1 MDTTQVGEG
10 DVGAGCVDDDDG
22 GGGGDDSVCCVV
34 KVMMMI
40 IIYALIIIIDNDIGD
55 LVSNVTVQE
64 LCVVHPQLT
73 RLDLS
78 QCKLVTDV
86 GLWAIAKHCLLLNN
100 LILTGRRC

>member
-10 DVGAGCVDDDDG
+10 DVGAGCVDADG
-22 GGGGDDSVCCVV
+22 GDGGDDSVCCVV

-40 IIYALIIIIDNDIGD
+40 MMYALAIIVDNDIGD

>member
-1 MDTTQVGEG
+1 M
-10 DVGAGCVDDDDG
+10 
-22 GGGGDDSVCCVV
+22 
-34 KVMMMI
+34 KVIMMMMMMMMMM
-40 IIYALIIIIDNDIGD
+40 YALIFIVDNDIGD

>member
-1 MDTTQVGEG
+1 MMMMM
-10 DVGAGCVDDDDG
+10 
-22 GGGGDDSVCCVV
+22 
-34 KVMMMI
+34 MMMI
-40 IIYALIIIIDNDIGD
+40 IIYALAIIFDNDIGD

>member
-10 DVGAGCVDDDDG
+10 DVGAGCDDDDDDG
-22 GGGGDDSVCCVV
+22 GGDDIVCCVV

-40 IIYALIIIIDNDIGD
+40 MIYALIIIIDNDIGD

>member
-1 MDTTQVGEG
+1 MNVDSETSLDTLKNMQVMIKNFLRIEDGSLMKTVDMRQYG
-10 DVGAGCVDDDDG
+10 YDTGWWWSGCVDADG

-40 IIYALIIIIDNDIGD
+40 MMYALAIIVDNDIGD

-73 RLDLS
+73 
-78 QCKLVTDV
+78 T
-86 GLWAIAKHCLLLNN
+86 
-100 LILTGRRC
+100 